1 MSHRAIVSRRAA
13 LSWCAVSLA
22 TLMSSC
28 AGLPSNDKVT
38 QHSSGLDVKSV
49 NTSPARAP
57 GPLAGATPEAII
69 EGFVRAGVDS
79 IENYAVARQY
89 LSSSF
94 AGRWNPMGTTRV
106 YRNTVQPRSDDSG
119 TAEGMYHVRFQ
130 QTATVNSQGITSTFP
145 EAQTETQDLRW
156 SWKITNG
163 ALAPARMVCGWTA
176 LSLSVCLAHAA
187 CISMIVRSVMLC
199 LISAG
204 SRIPDR

>member
-13 LSWCAVSLA
+13 LSWGAVSLA
-22 TLMSSC
+22 TLVSSC
-28 AGLPSNDKVT
+28 AGLPSNDRVT

-94 AGRWNPMGTTRV
+94 ARRWNPMGTTRV

-119 TAEGMYHVRFQ
+119 AAEGTY
-130 QTATVNSQGITSTFP
+130 
-145 EAQTETQDLRW
+145 
-156 SWKITNG
+156 
-163 ALAPARMVCGWTA
+163 
-176 LSLSVCLAHAA
+176 
-187 CISMIVRSVMLC
+187 LC
-199 LISAG
+199 VS
-204 SRIPDR
+204 SRRRL